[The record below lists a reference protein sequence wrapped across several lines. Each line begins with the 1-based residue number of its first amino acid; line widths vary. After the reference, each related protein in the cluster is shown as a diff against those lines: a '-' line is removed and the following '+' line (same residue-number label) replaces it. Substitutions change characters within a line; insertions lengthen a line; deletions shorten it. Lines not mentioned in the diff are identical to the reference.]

1 MMQAADGEEFVR
13 RLYQLGVRVP
23 GMNST
28 GAINWSAEL
37 TRLIGP
43 MDETARAIMGPF
55 VQWAVQ
61 PDGKTPTPE
70 AANPRLVRARLQ
82 QLRPALQQM
91 QSQRSDAA
99 VIARVRQTV
108 AEMEAEAGTTEAS
121 PADHTRLGG
130 LGTLLLPVVV
140 AFDAMGELFTRN
152 ASKAV
157 DVAEAAV
164 NVVRPEPLEYLRS
177 DRIRKGSSLAVK
189 ILFGIAASTYLLA
202 LTGGGGWAR
211 ALFWSGLVVAALI
224 TGLFFIGKKFVQW
237 FRSDLLPFMDRGVW
251 ECKLYEQVR
260 VSTRLLGFASLD
272 RVVALG
278 LIPEVLRAVDIE
290 QRKTGL
296 QYKLFD
302 EDADVV
308 IEALFREH
316 PNLSVFDI
324 PAWERIGHQRSLF
337 DKLIDLIVS
346 VTG

>member
-1 MMQAADGEEFVR
+1 MARSEGQKA
-13 RLYQLGVRVP
+13 LGSMF
-23 GMNST
+23 GSLT
-28 GAINWSAEL
+28 GPLVLGLCA
-37 TRLIGP
+37 
-43 MDETARAIMGPF
+43 TAGFYA
-55 VQWAVQ
+55 
-61 PDGKTPTPE
+61 
-70 AANPRLVRARLQ
+70 LVYR
-82 QLRPALQQM
+82 
-91 QSQRSDAA
+91 
-99 VIARVRQTV
+99 
-108 AEMEAEAGTTEAS
+108 G
-121 PADHTRLGG
+121 
-130 LGTLLLPVVV
+130 
-140 AFDAMGELFTRN
+140 
-152 ASKAV
+152 
-157 DVAEAAV
+157 
-164 NVVRPEPLEYLRS
+164 PLEHPLVLRYFAGHP
-177 DRIRKGSSLAVK
+177 INM
-189 ILFGIAASTYLLA
+189 IE
-202 LTGGGGWAR
+202 
-211 ALFWSGLVVAALI
+211 